1 MYTSIRDDILAS
13 AGYSSLISGLKELNV
28 KGIELFVAHDGTVPS
43 LEDTGDGLRLNLLD
57 ASHRD
62 TLHAQLATAG
72 AHVSALCMGNNFNAE
87 NHDEQVKWAVETV
100 QAAHIM
106 GVPAIRIDAI
116 MSHERTLPLETRQQI
131 AAKAI
136 REILDLTDNTDVELG
151 IENHGVQGNDPD
163 FLQGLLELVDSPRL
177 GMTLDSGNFYWRGWP
192 LSRVYEIFAQF
203 APHVKHTH
211 IKNISYPADLREIQ
225 REIGFEYGKYA
236 CPIPD
241 GDIDHSI
248 YVAQLKGV
256 GYDRDLCIED
266 ESLGRYTPAERQ
278 DILRR
283 TVHYLD
289 SLIGVE

>member
-13 AGYSSLISGLKELNV
+13 AGYSSLIAGLKDLNLQ
-28 KGIELFVAHDGTVPS
+28 GIELFVAPDGTVPS
-43 LEDTGDGLRLNLLD
+43 LEPTDDQSRLNL
-57 ASHRD
+57 AESSHRER
-62 TLHAQLATAG
+62 LQAQLASVS
-72 AHVSALCMGNNFNAE
+72 AHISALCMGNNFNAD
-87 NHDEQVKWAVETV
+87 NHEQQVRWAVDTV

-106 GVPAIRIDAI
+106 GIPAIRIDAI

-131 AAKAI
+131 AATAI

-151 IENHGVQGNDPD
+151 IENHGLQGNDPE
-163 FLQGLLELVDSPRL
+163 FLEGLLELVDSSRL
-177 GMTLDSGNFYWRGWP
+177 GLTLDSGNFYWRGWP

-211 IKNISYPADLREIQ
+211 IKNICYPREMREIQ
-225 REIGFEYGKYA
+225 REIGYEYGKYA

-248 YVAQLKGV
+248 YVAQLKAV
-256 GYDRDLCIED
+256 GYKRDLCIED

-278 DILRR
+278 EILGR
-283 TVHYLD
+283 TVRYLN